1 MSASAP
7 RPAPSPPPPAPA
19 AGERLV
25 ACPSPALRRAAWAP
39 AALAPPWGAACL
51 LPPELLPPGAPP
63 AGEGWR
69 GQAEGNRTLVLDGP
83 TAPHRGQAWR
93 WSIKGVGARQ
103 PLWGEPAGPG
113 GGTGRAL
120 FAESW
125 FGEAPWGAQ
134 GDEGVRTALALSD
147 QAQGLDL
154 YGMPL
159 CPVVAVARLPDGCP
173 RADARYRRYEGGWW
187 QEQRLV
193 PSAVRLGDQAELT
206 LAFDPEA
213 ALATLGVTDLP
224 ALDAFIDR
232 LLATGL
238 AALTLP
244 GRSAAPDPAR
254 GPQALSALA
263 WVHVWLDK
271 DSVLA
276 PDGALCFADLE
287 GLDRVALPDAQ
298 ALADLARRH
307 LDEHVYELL
316 YAVDRLLC
324 LAARWRDR
332 PADRATLGRD
342 LALRIELSLDGD
354 PWLQAAPRR
363 DGLDLRLRAPTGAA
377 PALLLPLLHG

>member
-1 MSASAP
+1 MKGPPAS
-7 RPAPSPPPPAPA
+7 PAPPAD
-19 AGERLV
+19 GGSLV
-25 ACPSPALRRAAWAP
+25 ACPSPELRRAAWAP
-39 AALAPPWGAACL
+39 EDPALPWGEACL
-51 LPPELLPPGAPP
+51 LPPGLLPPGLLPP
-63 AGEGWR
+63 GGAGPGPGWR
-69 GQAEGNRTLVLDGP
+69 GQAEGNRTLVLDAP
-83 TAPHRGQAWR
+83 TVPHRGQAWR

-103 PLWGEPAGPG
+103 PLWGDPAR
-113 GGTGRAL
+113 TGERAL
-120 FAESW
+120 YAESW

-147 QAQGLDL
+147 QARGLDL
-154 YGMPL
+154 FGMPI
-159 CPVVAVARLPDGCP
+159 CPVVAVARLPEGCP
-173 RADARYRRYEGGWW
+173 RTAARYRRYDGGWW

-206 LAFDPEA
+206 LAFDPDA
-213 ALATLGVTDLP
+213 ALAALGVADLP

-244 GRSAAPDPAR
+244 GRSAAPDPSR
-254 GPQALSALA
+254 GPQALTALS

-287 GLDRVALPDAQ
+287 GLDRVALADAQ
-298 ALADLARRH
+298 ALAALARRH

-316 YAVDRLLC
+316 YAVDRLLA

-332 PADRATLGRD
+332 PADAAARRRD
-342 LALRIELSLDGD
+342 LALRLELALDGD
-354 PWLQAAPRR
+354 PWLQAAPRP
-363 DGLDLRLRAPTGAA
+363 DGLDLLLRTPIH
-377 PALLLPLLHG
+377 PSSPLLLPLLHG